1 MTVAREL
8 TEEQAEL
15 VQQLRD
21 VRSQV
26 TTLRDKEAELKEQV
40 IAMLDGADLGCFDG
54 RDVVVT
60 QVSWRSVFNVKKFRA
75 DPMYGHLT
83 PMFSKETY
91 VVTVRFP

>member
-26 TTLRDKEAELKEQV
+26 TTLRDREAELKERV
-40 IAMLDGADLGCFDG
+40 LAMMDGADLGCFDG

-60 QVSWRSVFNVKKFRA
+60 QTSWRTVLNTKRLRA
-75 DPMYGHLT
+75 DPTYGPICKLFESQT
-83 PMFSKETY
+83 AVT
-91 VVTVRFP
+91 TVRFP